1 MKKRGGGS
9 EEGVEGG
16 DEDEGGGEVDGE
28 WEEPSEEEYECSS
41 SLLVCLGNEAQVRAS
56 RTFRR
61 WLSFLGFS
69 SMTRSV
75 IAGLSPFSVDFL
87 LILVMML
94 VRARVIS

>member
-41 SLLVCLGNEAQVRAS
+41 SLLVCLGNEAQV
-56 RTFRR
+56 
-61 WLSFLGFS
+61 
-69 SMTRSV
+69 
-75 IAGLSPFSVDFL
+75 
-87 LILVMML
+87 
-94 VRARVIS
+94 